1 MPGPRGVRL
10 YLATAFCARTA
21 DEGMAVGMVMLA
33 AQRLD
38 SASQGA
44 FILAAWMAPHVLAAP
59 TAGALAARARRPGV
73 FYASALTGFAGA
85 VAALS
90 VGVGRLPLPAV
101 LVIAAVG
108 GCCGPVVSG
117 GLSSLP
123 ALMLGPGR
131 EQDRAYALDAS
142 VHNAAGVAGPAVA
155 GTAAAAWGSGSAVA
169 ALAVA
174 AACAAALACALPL
187 PPCPTTRPDTSPLR
201 GDLTAGLV
209 AVWGSRELR
218 AITAATSLAFL
229 GLGALTTTAV
239 LLADSRGRPGT
250 GGWLM
255 TAFAGGALAG
265 SLALARLRPAAA
277 PVRLAVTGMAGTG
290 LALAAAVL
298 APGPLTC
305 AGAFAAAGVFDGLLL
320 TATLRLRADH
330 APPHRRTQVFTIGAG
345 LKISAA
351 ALGAALVGWA
361 GSGSATRDL
370 AAVAALQLVAVVVY
384 AGIRRRPG
392 SRKEPVVTQ
401 EAVSRRGRE
410 PGEGGAPV
418 SPPGSRRG
426 RSRTAPRS
434 SGRAPRDRT
443 R

>member
-142 VHNAAGVAGPAVA
+142 VHNAAGVAARPWPGRQ
-155 GTAAAAWGSGSAVA
+155 
-169 ALAVA
+169 
-174 AACAAALACALPL
+174 
-187 PPCPTTRPDTSPLR
+187 PPR
-201 GDLTAGLV
+201 G
-209 AVWGSRELR
+209 
-218 AITAATSLAFL
+218 
-229 GLGALTTTAV
+229 
-239 LLADSRGRPGT
+239 
-250 GGWLM
+250 
-255 TAFAGGALAG
+255 
-265 SLALARLRPAAA
+265 A
-277 PVRLAVTGMAGTG
+277 PVRPWPPSPSPRPVRRRSP
-290 LALAAAVL
+290 ALC
-298 APGPLTC
+298 PC
-305 AGAFAAAGVFDGLLL
+305 
-320 TATLRLRADH
+320 LRAR
-330 APPHRRTQVFTIGAG
+330 PPGRTPHRYGA
-345 LKISAA
+345 
-351 ALGAALVGWA
+351 
-361 GSGSATRDL
+361 T
-370 AAVAALQLVAVVVY
+370 
-384 AGIRRRPG
+384 
-392 SRKEPVVTQ
+392 
-401 EAVSRRGRE
+401 
-410 PGEGGAPV
+410 
-418 SPPGSRRG
+418 
-426 RSRTAPRS
+426 
-434 SGRAPRDRT
+434 
-443 R
+443 